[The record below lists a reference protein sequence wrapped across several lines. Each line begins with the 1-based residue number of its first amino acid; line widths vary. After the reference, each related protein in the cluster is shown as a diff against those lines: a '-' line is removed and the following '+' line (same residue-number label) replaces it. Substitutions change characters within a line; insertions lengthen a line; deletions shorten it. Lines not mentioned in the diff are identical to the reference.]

1 MATDAFPDPTGTY
14 IRDPRNTPERMAKQ
28 RANQELY
35 RKKTDLEFMSKFLDV
50 FLDRVKNP
58 SNGLFPKKAANVNQS
73 INTLGFN
80 EEQLAVIQK
89 AKEMKALLLE
99 DSIID
104 NHAEMVASMKEF
116 KRMGKSA
123 FPKDGKNKFAR
134 VARLLHDNQDK
145 KGHTLVRPS
154 PMWWYS
160 NSTGGKRRTHK
171 RSTKKRSTKKRRT
184 SRRN

>member
-1 MATDAFPDPTGTY
+1 MAANEYAYIAATKTPEQKAKNELYKKQEDINFMNNFFDAF
-14 IRDPRNTPERMAKQ
+14 
-28 RANQELY
+28 
-35 RKKTDLEFMSKFLDV
+35 F
-50 FLDRVKNP
+50 DRVKNP
-58 SNGLFPKKAANVNQS
+58 SNGILPKKAKNLTNKS
-73 INTLGFN
+73 LTNLGFN
-80 EEQLAVIQK
+80 KDQLLVIQK
-89 AKEMKALLLE
+89 AKDMKALLLE
-99 DSIID
+99 DSVID
-104 NHAEMVASMKEF
+104 NHDKMVVSMKEF

-123 FPKDGKNKFAR
+123 FPKDGKDMFAR
-134 VARLLHDNQDK
+134 VARLLHDNKDK